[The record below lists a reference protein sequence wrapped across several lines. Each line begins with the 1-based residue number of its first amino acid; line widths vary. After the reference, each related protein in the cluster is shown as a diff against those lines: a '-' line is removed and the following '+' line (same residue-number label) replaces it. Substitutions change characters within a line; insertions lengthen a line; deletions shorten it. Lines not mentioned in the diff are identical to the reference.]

1 MIKVMVNGA
10 GGLQPADR
18 AQKNSWIDVIDPT
31 PQELDL
37 LERLYHVKAEHL
49 ADVLDIDEQA
59 RVEKEDDYTLL
70 IVRLPVLD
78 GRYELPYFT
87 VPCGVLLFEDRIVT
101 ICQTN
106 CEALEELRSGK
117 AKGLDLR
124 NRGAFA
130 LHLIGRAAIVFLRYL
145 KDINRRTSAIEREL
159 QRSVKNYELTQ
170 LLSNQKSLVFFTT
183 SLKYNEILLEKLH
196 AIKAFR
202 VKEDDEVELYEDVV
216 TDNRQAIEMAGIY
229 SDILSGMMDAYA
241 SVISN
246 NQNIQMKRLTTI
258 SVVFM
263 PLNLVA
269 GVGGMSEYSTFTGGI
284 PWWVSYS
291 AFGLG
296 LGAIAL
302 MTAALLRMSGRLSDR
317 RMWTGGRRGSALAGA
332 RSGARSGAL
341 ASLASMPARLPLPQR
356 GGTTD

>member
-37 LERLYHVKAEHL
+37 LERWYHVKAEHL
-49 ADVLDIDEQA
+49 ADILDIDEQA
-59 RVEKEDDYTLL
+59 RVEREDDYTLL

-78 GRYELPYFT
+78 ARYELPYFT
-87 VPCGVLLFEDRIVT
+87 VPCGVLIFEDRVVT

-130 LHLIGRAAIVFLRYL
+130 LHLVGRAAIVFLRFL
-145 KDINRRTSAIEREL
+145 KEINRRTSAIEREL

-183 SLKYNEILLEKLH
+183 SLKYNEILLEKLQ
-196 AIKAFR
+196 ATKVVR
-202 VKEDDEVELYEDVV
+202 VKDEEAELYEDVA
-216 TDNRQAIEMAGIY
+216 TDNRQAIDMAGIY
-229 SDILSGMMDAYA
+229 TDILSGMMDAYA

-269 GVGGMSEYSTFTGGI
+269 GVGGMSEFTAFTGAM
-284 PWWVSYS
+284 PWWISYS
-291 AFGLG
+291 AFGVGLG
-296 LGAIAL
+296 LIAL

-317 RMWTGGRRGSALAGA
+317 RMWKGGRRAGMLKGP
-332 RSGARSGAL
+332 STV
-341 ASLASMPARLPLPQR
+341 SLAASAYPARIRP
-356 GGTTD
+356 

>member
-1 MIKVMVNGA
+1 MIKVKVNGA
-10 GGLQPADR
+10 NGLQTADR

-37 LERLYHVKAEHL
+37 LERWYHVKAEHL
-49 ADVLDIDEQA
+49 ADILDIDEQA
-59 RVEKEDDYTLL
+59 RIEKEDDYTLL

-78 GRYELPYFT
+78 ARYELPYFT
-87 VPCGVLLFEDRIVT
+87 VPCGILLFEDRIVT

-117 AKGLDLR
+117 TKGLDLR

-130 LHLIGRAAIVFLRYL
+130 LHLIGRAAIVFLRFL
-145 KDINRRTSAIEREL
+145 KEINRRTSAIEREL

-183 SLKYNEILLEKLH
+183 SLKYNEILLEKLQ
-196 AIKAFR
+196 ATKVIRAKD
-202 VKEDDEVELYEDVV
+202 EDAELYEDVV

-269 GVGGMSEYSTFTGGI
+269 GVGGMSEFSAFTVQI
-284 PWWVSYS
+284 PWWISYS

-296 LGAIAL
+296 LVLIAL
-302 MTAALLRMSGRLSDR
+302 TTAALLRVTGRLSDR
-317 RMWTGGRRGSALAGA
+317 RMWAGGRRSSMLKGSAAVSLAAASYGA
-332 RSGARSGAL
+332 RPRAEG
-341 ASLASMPARLPLPQR
+341 
-356 GGTTD
+356 